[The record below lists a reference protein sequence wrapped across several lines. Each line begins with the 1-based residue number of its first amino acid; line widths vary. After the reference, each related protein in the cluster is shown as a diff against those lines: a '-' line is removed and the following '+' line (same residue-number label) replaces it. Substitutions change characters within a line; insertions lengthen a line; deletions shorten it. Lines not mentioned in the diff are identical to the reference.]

1 MDKGIT
7 PMDLNNKVAIIT
19 GAGRGIGRAIAL
31 ELANH
36 GADCVIAD
44 IDEANAESVALQV
57 RSVGR
62 RAIAIKTNISIQS
75 EVEEMIEASLAAYTK
90 IDILINNA
98 GVSCPLPLLDTTAD
112 EFNRQIDINLKSV
125 FYSCKAVFPMMMNQR
140 SGKIVNIASIAGKRG
155 GGIMGRS
162 AYAASKGGVIAFTKA
177 VAREGGPYGI
187 NVNAITPGLTAT
199 DMTAQFTGEQR
210 ESIIKGI
217 PLGRIGLPEDI
228 AKAAVFLASNY
239 ADFITGEIMDVD
251 GGFMMD

>member
-1 MDKGIT
+1 
-7 PMDLNNKVAIIT
+7 MDLNNKVAIIT
-19 GAGRGIGRAIAL
+19 GAGRGIGKAIAL

-36 GADCVIAD
+36 GADCVIVD
-44 IDEANAESVALQV
+44 IDETNAESVAFEV
-57 RSVGR
+57 RSLGR
-62 RAIAIKTNISIQS
+62 RAIAIKSNISIQS
-75 EVEEMIEASLAAYTK
+75 EVEEMIVDSLAAFTK

-98 GVSCPLPLLDTTAD
+98 GVSCPLPLLDTSAD

-210 ESIIKGI
+210 ENIIKGI

-228 AKAAVFLASNY
+228 AKAAVFLASTY

>member
-75 EVEEMIEASLAAYTK
+75 EVEEMIEASLAAFTK

>member
-75 EVEEMIEASLAAYTK
+75 EVEEMIEASLAAFTK

-162 AYAASKGGVIAFTKA
+162 AYAASKGD
-177 VAREGGPYGI
+177 GI

-210 ESIIKGI
+210 ESIVKGI
-217 PLGRIGLPEDI
+217 PLGRVGLPEDI
-228 AKAAVFLASNY
+228 AKATVFLVSSY

>member
-1 MDKGIT
+1 
-7 PMDLNNKVAIIT
+7 MDLKNKVAIIT
-19 GAGRGIGRAIAL
+19 GAGRGIGQAIAL
-31 ELANH
+31 ELAKH

-44 IDEANAESVALQV
+44 INEKNAEAVAQEV
-57 RSVGR
+57 RLIGR
-62 RAIAIKTNISIQS
+62 NAIAIKTNVSLHT
-75 EVEEMIEASLAAYTK
+75 EVEQLIQGSLGAFQK

-98 GVSCPLPLLDTTAD
+98 GVSSPLPLLETSNE

-125 FYSCKAVFPMMMNQR
+125 FYSCKAVFPTMMNQR

-162 AYAASKGGVIAFTKA
+162 AYAAAKGGVIALTKA

-199 DMTAQFTGEQR
+199 EMTAQFTGEQR
-210 ESIIKGI
+210 EEIVKGI
-217 PLGRIGLPEDI
+217 PLGRVGLPVDV
-228 AKAAVFLASNY
+228 AKATLFLVSDY
-239 ADFITGEIMDVD
+239 ADYITGEIMDVD